1 MDSYIQKLYDL
12 TTEQTQRMAYQLRD
26 VIQYSE
32 DIYPMDCA
40 LKGVLSLTKN
50 IENVSMVRK
59 GLHYLN
65 LDHANNFFFPL
76 CFQDMAVIILQALA
90 YLLKEFVPRV
100 CTEEDPITDEEYE
113 AARLLCISGA
123 TLLSAILNAI
133 CTLIEKFKIDW
144 TRSLETLCLLKFT
157 SVLLDNPNLSPLVS

>member
-1 MDSYIQKLYDL
+1 MNTFLDSYIQKLYDL

-59 GLHYLN
+59 GLYYLN
-65 LDHANNFFFPL
+65 LDHANDFSFSCAFR
-76 CFQDMAVIILQALA
+76 IW
-90 YLLKEFVPRV
+90 
-100 CTEEDPITDEEYE
+100 
-113 AARLLCISGA
+113 RL
-123 TLLSAILNAI
+123 
-133 CTLIEKFKIDW
+133 
-144 TRSLETLCLLKFT
+144 
-157 SVLLDNPNLSPLVS
+157 